1 MEIAEGRL
9 RVDPSGSDVPLHNL
23 TPAEAMVLQKGFFQ
37 AANGE
42 PLSKIYIVGKAS
54 RSNKVEAERLKEKY
68 KNLRIS
74 DGGKTVDV
82 TTHLF
87 PGASPDLP
95 QTFEEAH
102 IPVLRE
108 APYVPPVEPDAPDGG
123 DDIELTDEEVE
134 RRAKQ
139 VAADRTAFARVISEK
154 K

>member
-9 RVDPSGSDVPLHNL
+9 RIDPSGSDVPLHNL

-42 PLSKIYIVGKAS
+42 PLSKIFITGKTS
-54 RSNKVEAERLKEKY
+54 RSNKTEADRLKEKY

-82 TTHLF
+82 TSHLF
-87 PGASPDLP
+87 PGASPELP
-95 QTFEEAH
+95 QTFEAAH
-102 IPVLRE
+102 IAVLRE
-108 APYVPPVEPDAPDGG
+108 APYVPPVEPDAPEGG
-123 DDIELTDEEVE
+123 DDIELTDEEVQ
-134 RRAKQ
+134 RRAAQ
-139 VAADRTAFARVISEK
+139 AATERTAFAKVVSEK